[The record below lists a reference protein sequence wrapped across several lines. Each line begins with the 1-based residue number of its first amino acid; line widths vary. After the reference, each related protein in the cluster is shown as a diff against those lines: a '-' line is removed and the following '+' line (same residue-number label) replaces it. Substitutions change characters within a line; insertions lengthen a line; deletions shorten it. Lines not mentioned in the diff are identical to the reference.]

1 MKSKFYVVVKGRN
14 IGIFNKWE
22 GGAKQ
27 YVEGYKGAV
36 YKSFSTIEL
45 AEIWWEQMY
54 KGTNSQIFH
63 FNSIEHV
70 VQTQPSC
77 VEVEQPGPYF
87 TYLIIDPRADIP
99 FYVGQT
105 LNIEHR
111 KSKHLRES
119 NKNRAYKKMI
129 ASIQLDGLE
138 PEFKIVDIQP
148 THTDSLRSETEWVK
162 KLAYQGIRVLN
173 GWKEH
178 KEWIDL
184 ILNNRKQSVDKNRN
198 EFS

>member
-1 MKSKFYVVVKGRN
+1 MKTKFYVVVKGRKT
-14 IGIFNKWE
+14 GIFNKWE

-45 AEIWWEQMY
+45 AEIWWVQMY
-54 KGTNSQIFH
+54 KGTNNPIFH
-63 FNSIEHV
+63 FNSTEYA
-70 VQTQPSC
+70 VQTLSSTIK
-77 VEVEQPGPYF
+77 VEQPGPYF
-87 TYLIIDPRADIP
+87 TYLIIDPRTDTP

-105 LNIEHR
+105 LNMEHR
-111 KSKHLRES
+111 KSSHLRET
-119 NKNRAYKKMI
+119 NKYRAYKKMI

-138 PEFKIVDIQP
+138 PEFQIVDIQP
-148 THTDSLRSETEWVK
+148 THLDSLRSETEWVK
-162 KLAYQGIRVLN
+162 KLANQGIRVLN

-184 ILNNRKQSVDKNRN
+184 ILNNRKQSVDKN
-198 EFS
+198 